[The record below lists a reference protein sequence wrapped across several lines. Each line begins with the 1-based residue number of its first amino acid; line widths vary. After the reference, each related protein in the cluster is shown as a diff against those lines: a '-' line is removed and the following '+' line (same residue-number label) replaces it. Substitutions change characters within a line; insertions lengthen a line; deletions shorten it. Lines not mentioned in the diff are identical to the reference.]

1 MMKRTAPVPEL
12 PRAAPYTL
20 AGVLV
25 VLAAVTL
32 AFTVRLVIVDR
43 QVGADENRRQVVL
56 QAARQQALNF
66 TTIGYKTVD
75 HDIDRVI
82 AGATGDFKASYQQ
95 NRDTIKETVTK
106 NRSTSKGE
114 VLDSGL
120 VSIDADSAVALVV
133 ADASV
138 TNVAYKKPT
147 LRNYRMRLDLAK
159 VGNRWLVSDIEFVS

>member
-1 MMKRTAPVPEL
+1 MKRNAPTPEL
-12 PRAAPYTL
+12 PRTAPYVF

-25 VLAAVTL
+25 ALVAVTL
-32 AFTVRLVIVDR
+32 AFTVRLVIVHH
-43 QVGADENRRQVVL
+43 QVGVDESRRQVVL

-82 AGATGDFKASYQQ
+82 GGATGDFKASYQQ
-95 NRDTIKETVTK
+95 NRKTIKETVTK

-114 VLDSGL
+114 VLDAGL
-120 VSIDADSAVALVV
+120 VSIDSDSAVALVV

-159 VGNRWLVSDIEFVS
+159 VGGRWLVSDIEFVS

>member
-1 MMKRTAPVPEL
+1 MKRNAPTPQLPRTAPY
-12 PRAAPYTL
+12 AL

-25 VLAAVTL
+25 VLVAVTI
-32 AFTVRLVIVDR
+32 AFTVRLVIVDHEVR
-43 QVGADENRRQVVL
+43 ADEAQRQLVL

-75 HDIDRVI
+75 QDITRVI
-82 AGATGDFKASYQQ
+82 GGATGDFKASYQQ
-95 NRDTIKETVTK
+95 NRNTIKQTVTK

-114 VLDSGL
+114 VLDAGL
-120 VSIDADSAVALVV
+120 VSIDSDSAVALVV

-159 VGNRWLVSDIEFVS
+159 VGDRWLVSDIEFVS